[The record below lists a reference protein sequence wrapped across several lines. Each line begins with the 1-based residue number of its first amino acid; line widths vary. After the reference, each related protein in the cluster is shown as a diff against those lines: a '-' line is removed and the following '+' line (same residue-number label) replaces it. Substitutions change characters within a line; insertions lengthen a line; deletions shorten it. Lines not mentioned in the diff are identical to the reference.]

1 MSGHRRAVLGAYRG
15 CGPRARAHVALRW
28 ATAPLPAV
36 VDLLP
41 PTGRILDLGCGHGL
55 VALLAAQRSPDRSV
69 HAVDVDGAKL
79 AVLRRA
85 ATASG
90 LGGRVEVERVGEGWT
105 PPAGAYDAV
114 VVADVLYL
122 LGRSRA
128 VALLR
133 QVAEAVR
140 PGGTVVVKEVGSHP
154 RWKARVNQVQERVA
168 VGVLGITR
176 GATVDVLP
184 EALVERALAGAGL
197 RVEQRRLDHLRFHPH
212 VAFVGHRPPRPA
224 T

>member
-41 PTGRILDLGCGHGL
+41 PTGRVLDLGCGHGL
-55 VALLAAQRSPDRSV
+55 VSLLVAQGSPGRSV

-79 AVLRRA
+79 AVLRHA
-85 ATASG
+85 ATAAG
-90 LGGRVEVERVGEGWT
+90 VGDRVEVEQVGAGWR

-128 VALLR
+128 VELTRRLAQGVVPGGRVVLKEMGAAPRRKVLVNAV
-133 QVAEAVR
+133 QEHLAVR
-140 PGGTVVVKEVGSHP
+140 
-154 RWKARVNQVQERVA
+154 AFRVTS
-168 VGVLGITR
+168 G
-176 GATVDVLP
+176 D
-184 EALVERALAGAGL
+184 
-197 RVEQRRLDHLRFHPH
+197 RVEVVPLESLETALRSEGMGVHRLRLDRGRPHPH
-212 VAFVGHRPPRPA
+212 VALVADHP
-224 T
+224 TT